1 MKINTTIFLT
11 IISFFYSV
19 LLMIAYFS
27 KDKIKTLENKVYSK
41 LIVINFIGIILE
53 LFCTIFAGYAKDY
66 LVFYTILNKLFLV
79 ELTIWCSVFSVYV
92 FLISSKKEKNELK
105 SYLKKVSIFHIVI
118 DVITMFLIF
127 VLPVQFNINDLGY
140 VMYSYGPSVNIV
152 FISSTL
158 YIILMFTCLIRNF
171 KNIKNKKYLP
181 IYVYMVIGVLVGIVQ
196 KLHPE
201 ILAFT
206 SMEAFITVIMYFT
219 IENPDKKL
227 LEEIHMSKK
236 IADAANEDK
245 SMLIYN
251 MMNEVKSIAS
261 DINKSSEVILNSNNL
276 EENRFFAREII
287 SSNNKLYSMANN
299 IYNIDVIDDINVK
312 TVKNKYNI
320 KLLLKEVISKNKELF
335 EDKDISFRFNIDS
348 NLPNTL
354 YGDSINLKNVLNT
367 IIGNSYKYTD
377 KGYVELSVN
386 AIFKKDIVR
395 LIIKIE
401 DSGIGIKAEDLD
413 KCLNK
418 NTKDQ
423 NSLYGARKTINIM
436 GGNLLIS
443 SEYNKGTIVTII
455 LDQKI
460 YTDSNKDNYDN
471 YVNNKKILIIDD
483 NNSSIKLIN
492 KILDKHNI
500 LYDSSN
506 LGKEALDRI
515 RKGDKYDLILLDEDM
530 PYMNGINVMNKFS
543 KIKEFDTKVILLTKN
558 SNIIYDDIYKDSGFS
573 DYIIK
578 PINKD
583 DLMNKINKY
592 LK

>member
-1 MKINTTIFLT
+1 MQIRITLLIVSFIYTMLT
-11 IISFFYSV
+11 SIV
-19 LLMIAYFS
+19 YFS
-27 KDKIKTLENKVYSK
+27 KNRINNSENAVYEKLLSITPIGLLLEIGCNVTAIYKMNDLVSSIISRLYLIFILVWLTTFTLY
-41 LIVINFIGIILE
+41 I
-53 LFCTIFAGYAKDY
+53 
-66 LVFYTILNKLFLV
+66 
-79 ELTIWCSVFSVYV
+79 LTITKYKGDK
-92 FLISSKKEKNELK
+92 LTEYKNSKIRKNIIIG
-105 SYLKKVSIFHIVI
+105 S
-118 DVITMFLIF
+118 
-127 VLPVQFNINDLGY
+127 
-140 VMYSYGPSVNIV
+140 
-152 FISSTL
+152 ISSTL
-158 YIILMFTCLIRNF
+158 LLIFLPIDFVLEKNSAYLGGMGIVFLLAITFLLIILDFILFIKYF
-171 KNIKNKKYLP
+171 KNMTFREKVPMLLLLLL
-181 IYVYMVIGVLVGIVQ
+181 IGGLLLVNNIA
-196 KLHPE
+196 PE
-201 ILAFT
+201 IQIISSSFAL
-206 SMEAFITVIMYFT
+206 ITVIMYFT

-401 DSGIGIKAEDLD
+401 DSGIGIKAEDLE

-460 YTDSNKDNYDN
+460 YTNNKDNYDN

-483 NNSSIKLIN
+483 NNSSIKLIS

-515 RKGDKYDLILLDEDM
+515 RKGDKYDLILLDEAM

-543 KIKEFDTKVILLTKN
+543 KIKGFDTKVILLTKN
-558 SNIIYDDIYKDSGFS
+558 SNIIYDDIYKDSGFC

-578 PINKD
+578 PIDKD

>member
-11 IISFFYSV
+11 IISLFYSV

-41 LIVINFIGIILE
+41 LIIINFIGIILE

-79 ELTIWCSVFSVYV
+79 ELTIWCSIFSVYV

-171 KNIKNKKYLP
+171 KNVKSKKYLP

-227 LEEIHMSKK
+227 LEEIHTSKK

-460 YTDSNKDNYDN
+460 YTNNKDNYDN

-483 NNSSIKLIN
+483 NNSSIKLIS

-530 PYMNGINVMNKFS
+530 PYMNGISVMNKFS
-543 KIKEFDTKVILLTKN
+543 KIKGFGTKVILLTKN

>member
-1 MKINTTIFLT
+1 MQIRITLLIVSFIYTMLT
-11 IISFFYSV
+11 SIV
-19 LLMIAYFS
+19 YFS
-27 KDKIKTLENKVYSK
+27 KNRINNSENAVYEKLLSITPIGLLLE
-41 LIVINFIGIILE
+41 IGCNVTAIYKMNDLVSSIISRL
-53 LFCTIFAGYAKDY
+53 Y
-66 LVFYTILNKLFLV
+66 
-79 ELTIWCSVFSVYV
+79 
-92 FLISSKKEKNELK
+92 
-105 SYLKKVSIFHIVI
+105 
-118 DVITMFLIF
+118 LIF
-127 VLPVQFNINDLGY
+127 ILVWLTTF
-140 VMYSYGPSVNIV
+140 
-152 FISSTL
+152 TL
-158 YIILMFTCLIRNF
+158 YILTITKYKGDKLTEYKNSKIRKSIIIGSIFSILLLIFLPIDFVLEKNSAYLGGMGIVFLLAITFLLIILDFILFIKYF
-171 KNIKNKKYLP
+171 KNMTFREKVPMLLLLLL
-181 IYVYMVIGVLVGIVQ
+181 IGGLLLVNNIA
-196 KLHPE
+196 PE
-201 ILAFT
+201 IQIISSSFAL
-206 SMEAFITVIMYFT
+206 ITVIMYFT

-320 KLLLKEVISKNKELF
+320 KLLL
-335 EDKDISFRFNIDS
+335 
-348 NLPNTL
+348 
-354 YGDSINLKNVLNT
+354 
-367 IIGNSYKYTD
+367 
-377 KGYVELSVN
+377 
-386 AIFKKDIVR
+386 
-395 LIIKIE
+395 
-401 DSGIGIKAEDLD
+401 
-413 KCLNK
+413 
-418 NTKDQ
+418 
-423 NSLYGARKTINIM
+423 
-436 GGNLLIS
+436 IS

-460 YTDSNKDNYDN
+460 YTNNKDNYDN

-483 NNSSIKLIN
+483 NNSSIKLIS

-530 PYMNGINVMNKFS
+530 PYMNGISVMNKLN
-543 KIKEFDTKVILLTKN
+543 KIKGFDTKVILLTKN
-558 SNIIYDDIYKDSGFS
+558 SNIIYDDIYKDSGFC

-578 PINKD
+578 PIDKD

>member
-41 LIVINFIGIILE
+41 LIIINFIGIILE

-105 SYLKKVSIFHIVI
+105 TYLKKVSIFHIVI

-251 MMNEVKSIAS
+251 MMNEVKSVAS

-367 IIGNSYKYTD
+367 IMGNSYKYTD

-460 YTDSNKDNYDN
+460 YTNNKDNYDN

-483 NNSSIKLIN
+483 NNSSIKLIS

-530 PYMNGINVMNKFS
+530 PYMNGISVMNKLN
-543 KIKEFDTKVILLTKN
+543 KIKGFDTKVILLTKN

-578 PINKD
+578 PIDKD

>member
-1 MKINTTIFLT
+1 MQIRVTLLV
-11 IISFFYSV
+11 ISFLYV
-19 LLMIAYFS
+19 MLTNIVYFS
-27 KDKIKTLENKVYSK
+27 KSRINNSENAVYEKLLSITPIGLLLE
-41 LIVINFIGIILE
+41 IGCNITAI
-53 LFCTIFAGYAKDY
+53 YKM
-66 LVFYTILNKLFLV
+66 
-79 ELTIWCSVFSVYV
+79 
-92 FLISSKKEKNELK
+92 NEL
-105 SYLKKVSIFHIVI
+105 VSSIISRLY
-118 DVITMFLIF
+118 LIF
-127 VLPVQFNINDLGY
+127 ILVWLTTF
-140 VMYSYGPSVNIV
+140 
-152 FISSTL
+152 TL
-158 YIILMFTCLIRNF
+158 YILSITKYKGDKLIEYKNSKIRRSIIIGSISSILLLIF
-171 KNIKNKKYLP
+171 LP
-181 IYVYMVIGVLVGIVQ
+181 IDFVLEKNSAYLGGVGIVFLLAITFLLIILDFILFI
-196 KLHPE
+196 KYFKNMTFKEKVPMLLLLLLIGGLLLVNNIAPE
-201 ILAFT
+201 IQIISSSFAL
-206 SMEAFITVIMYFT
+206 ITVIMYFT

-287 SSNNKLYSMANN
+287 ASNNKLYSMAND

-335 EDKDISFRFNIDS
+335 ENKNISFRFNIDS
-348 NLPNTL
+348 NLPNSL

-367 IIGNSYKYTD
+367 ILGNSYKYTD

-395 LIIKIE
+395 LIIKVE
-401 DSGIGIKAEDLD
+401 DSGIGIKAEDLE

-418 NTKDQ
+418 NTKEQ

-443 SEYNKGTIVTII
+443 SEYNKGTIATII

-460 YTDSNKDNYDN
+460 YTNNKDNYDN
-471 YVNNKKILIIDD
+471 YVNNKKILIVDD
-483 NNSSIKLIN
+483 NNSSIKLIS
-492 KILDKHNI
+492 KILEKHNI

-506 LGKEALDRI
+506 LGKDALDRI
-515 RKGDKYDLILLDEDM
+515 RKGDKYDLILLDEDV
-530 PYMNGINVMNKFS
+530 PYLSWNVVMKKLKN
-543 KIKEFDTKVILLTKN
+543 IKGFNIPVIILTKN
-558 SNIIYDDIYKDSGFS
+558 DGMNNIKEYKDAGIT
-573 DYIIK
+573 DYILK
-578 PINKD
+578 PIDKD
-583 DLMNKINKY
+583 YLMNKISKY

>member
-41 LIVINFIGIILE
+41 LIIINFIGIILE

-171 KNIKNKKYLP
+171 KNIKSKKYLP

-227 LEEIHMSKK
+227 LEEIHTSKK

-460 YTDSNKDNYDN
+460 YTNNKDNYDN

-483 NNSSIKLIN
+483 NNSSIKLIS

-530 PYMNGINVMNKFS
+530 PYMNGISIMNKFS
-543 KIKEFDTKVILLTKN
+543 KIKGFDTKVILLTKN

-578 PINKD
+578 PIDKD
-583 DLMNKINKY
+583 NLMNKINKY

>member
-1 MKINTTIFLT
+1 MQIRITLLIVSFIYTMLT
-11 IISFFYSV
+11 SIV
-19 LLMIAYFS
+19 YFS
-27 KDKIKTLENKVYSK
+27 KNRINNSENAVYEKLLSITPIGLLLE
-41 LIVINFIGIILE
+41 IGCHVTAI
-53 LFCTIFAGYAKDY
+53 YKM
-66 LVFYTILNKLFLV
+66 
-79 ELTIWCSVFSVYV
+79 
-92 FLISSKKEKNELK
+92 NEL
-105 SYLKKVSIFHIVI
+105 VSSIISRI
-118 DVITMFLIF
+118 YLIF
-127 VLPVQFNINDLGY
+127 ILVWLTTF
-140 VMYSYGPSVNIV
+140 
-152 FISSTL
+152 TL
-158 YIILMFTCLIRNF
+158 YILTITKYKGDKLTEYKNSKIRKSIIIGSIFSILLLIFLPIDFVLEKNSAYLGGMGIVFLLAITFLLIILDFILFIKYF
-171 KNIKNKKYLP
+171 KNMTFREKVPMLLLLLL
-181 IYVYMVIGVLVGIVQ
+181 IGGLLLVNNIA
-196 KLHPE
+196 PE
-201 ILAFT
+201 IQIISSSFAL
-206 SMEAFITVIMYFT
+206 ITVIMYFT

-460 YTDSNKDNYDN
+460 YTNNKDNYDN

-483 NNSSIKLIN
+483 NNSSIKLIS

-530 PYMNGINVMNKFS
+530 PYINGISVMNKFN
-543 KIKEFDTKVILLTKN
+543 KIKGFDTKVILLTKN

-578 PINKD
+578 PIDKD

>member
-1 MKINTTIFLT
+1 MQIRITLLIVSFIYTMLT
-11 IISFFYSV
+11 SIV
-19 LLMIAYFS
+19 YFS
-27 KDKIKTLENKVYSK
+27 KNRINNSENAVYEKLLSITPIGLLLE
-41 LIVINFIGIILE
+41 IGCNVTAI
-53 LFCTIFAGYAKDY
+53 YKM
-66 LVFYTILNKLFLV
+66 
-79 ELTIWCSVFSVYV
+79 
-92 FLISSKKEKNELK
+92 NEL
-105 SYLKKVSIFHIVI
+105 VSSIISRI
-118 DVITMFLIF
+118 YLIF
-127 VLPVQFNINDLGY
+127 ILVWLTTF
-140 VMYSYGPSVNIV
+140 
-152 FISSTL
+152 TL
-158 YIILMFTCLIRNF
+158 YILTITKYKGDKLTEYKNSKIRKSIIIGSIFSILLLIFLPIDFVLEKNSAYLGGMGIVFLLSITFLLIILDFILFIKYF
-171 KNIKNKKYLP
+171 KNMTFREKVPMLLLLLL
-181 IYVYMVIGVLVGIVQ
+181 IGGLLLVNNIA
-196 KLHPE
+196 PE
-201 ILAFT
+201 IQIISSSFAL
-206 SMEAFITVIMYFT
+206 ITVIMYFT

-320 KLLLKEVISKNKELF
+320 NLLLKEVISKNKELF

-423 NSLYGARKTINIM
+423 NSLYGARKTINII

-460 YTDSNKDNYDN
+460 YTNNKDNYDN

-483 NNSSIKLIN
+483 NNSSIKLIS

-530 PYMNGINVMNKFS
+530 PYMNGISVMNKFS
-543 KIKEFDTKVILLTKN
+543 KIKGFDTKVILLTKN
-558 SNIIYDDIYKDSGFS
+558 SNIIYDDIYKDSGFC

-578 PINKD
+578 PIDKD

-592 LK
+592 L

>member
-1 MKINTTIFLT
+1 MQIRITLLIVSFIYTMLT
-11 IISFFYSV
+11 SIV
-19 LLMIAYFS
+19 YFS
-27 KDKIKTLENKVYSK
+27 KNRINNSENAVYEKLLSITPIGLLLE
-41 LIVINFIGIILE
+41 IGCNVTAIYKMNDLVSSIISRL
-53 LFCTIFAGYAKDY
+53 Y
-66 LVFYTILNKLFLV
+66 
-79 ELTIWCSVFSVYV
+79 
-92 FLISSKKEKNELK
+92 
-105 SYLKKVSIFHIVI
+105 
-118 DVITMFLIF
+118 LIF
-127 VLPVQFNINDLGY
+127 ILVWLTTF
-140 VMYSYGPSVNIV
+140 
-152 FISSTL
+152 TL
-158 YIILMFTCLIRNF
+158 YILTITKYKGDKLTEYKNSKIRKSIIIGSIFSILLLIFLPIDFVLEKNSAYLGGMGIVFLLAITFLLIILDFILFIKYF
-171 KNIKNKKYLP
+171 KNMTFREKVPMLLLLLL
-181 IYVYMVIGVLVGIVQ
+181 IGGLLLVNNIA
-196 KLHPE
+196 PE
-201 ILAFT
+201 IQIISSSFAL
-206 SMEAFITVIMYFT
+206 ITVIMYFT

-460 YTDSNKDNYDN
+460 YTNNKDNYDN

-483 NNSSIKLIN
+483 NNSSIKLIS

-530 PYMNGINVMNKFS
+530 PYINGISVMNKFN
-543 KIKEFDTKVILLTKN
+543 KIKGFDTKVILLTKN

-578 PINKD
+578 PIDKD

>member
-41 LIVINFIGIILE
+41 LIIINFIGIILE

-158 YIILMFTCLIRNF
+158 YIILMFTCLIRKF

-227 LEEIHMSKK
+227 LEEIHTSKK

-335 EDKDISFRFNIDS
+335 DDKDISFRFNIDS

-460 YTDSNKDNYDN
+460 YTNNKDNYDN

-483 NNSSIKLIN
+483 NNSSIKLIS

-543 KIKEFDTKVILLTKN
+543 KIKGFDTKVILLTKN
-558 SNIIYDDIYKDSGFS
+558 SNIIYDDIYKDSGFC

-578 PINKD
+578 PIDKD
-583 DLMNKINKY
+583 NLMNKINKY

>member
-41 LIVINFIGIILE
+41 LIIINFIGIILE

-171 KNIKNKKYLP
+171 KNIKSKKYLP

-287 SSNNKLYSMANN
+287 SSNNKLYSMSNN

-483 NNSSIKLIN
+483 NNSSIKLIS

-530 PYMNGINVMNKFS
+530 PYMNGISVMNKFS
-543 KIKEFDTKVILLTKN
+543 KIKGFDTNVILLTKN

-578 PINKD
+578 PIDKD

>member
-127 VLPVQFNINDLGY
+127 VSPVQFNINDLGY

-335 EDKDISFRFNIDS
+335 DDKDISFRFNIDS

-460 YTDSNKDNYDN
+460 YTNNKDNYDN

-483 NNSSIKLIN
+483 NNSSIKLIS

-500 LYDSSN
+500 LYESSN

-543 KIKEFDTKVILLTKN
+543 KIKGFDTKVILLTKN

-578 PINKD
+578 PIDKD

>member
-105 SYLKKVSIFHIVI
+105 SYLKKVSVFHIVI

-227 LEEIHMSKK
+227 LEEIHTSKK

-335 EDKDISFRFNIDS
+335 DDKDISFRFNIDS

-460 YTDSNKDNYDN
+460 YTNNKDNYDN

-483 NNSSIKLIN
+483 NNSSIKLIS

-530 PYMNGINVMNKFS
+530 PYMNGISVMNKLN
-543 KIKEFDTKVILLTKN
+543 KIKGFDTKVILLTKN

>member
-1 MKINTTIFLT
+1 MQIRITLLIVSFIYTMLT
-11 IISFFYSV
+11 SIV
-19 LLMIAYFS
+19 YFS
-27 KDKIKTLENKVYSK
+27 KNRINNSENAVYEKLLSITPIGLLLEIGCNVTAIYKMNDLVSSIISRLYLIFILVWLTTFTLY
-41 LIVINFIGIILE
+41 I
-53 LFCTIFAGYAKDY
+53 
-66 LVFYTILNKLFLV
+66 
-79 ELTIWCSVFSVYV
+79 LTITKYKGDK
-92 FLISSKKEKNELK
+92 LTEYKNGK
-105 SYLKKVSIFHIVI
+105 IRK
-118 DVITMFLIF
+118 
-127 VLPVQFNINDLGY
+127 NIIIG
-140 VMYSYGPSVNIV
+140 S
-152 FISSTL
+152 ISSTL
-158 YIILMFTCLIRNF
+158 LLIFLPIDFILEKNSAYLGGMGIVFLLAITFLLIILDFILFIKYFKNMTFREKVPMLLLLLLIRGLLLVN
-171 KNIKNKKYLP
+171 NI
-181 IYVYMVIGVLVGIVQ
+181 V
-196 KLHPE
+196 PE
-201 ILAFT
+201 IQIISSSFAL
-206 SMEAFITVIMYFT
+206 ITVIMYFT

-227 LEEIHMSKK
+227 LEEIHTSKK

-460 YTDSNKDNYDN
+460 YTNNKDNYDN

-483 NNSSIKLIN
+483 NNSSTKIIS

-530 PYMNGINVMNKFS
+530 PYMDGISVMNKFS
-543 KIKEFDTKVILLTKN
+543 KIKGFDTKVILLTKN
-558 SNIIYDDIYKDSGFS
+558 SNIIYDDIYKDSGFC

-578 PINKD
+578 PIDKD

-592 LK
+592 L